1 MVTAREVGDFLEV
14 SVRTVYRDVADLVA
28 SGVPIDGERGVGY
41 MLRRGFELPPLMFDV
56 EEIEAL
62 VLGAAIVRH
71 WSDASLASAAR
82 RAVAKIEAALPEHRR
97 AQLLET
103 ALFAPPVSA
112 RSREPLS
119 VDLAALRRAVRART
133 KVRFQYTDMNDA
145 PSERV
150 VRPLGLAFYGPV
162 WLLMAW
168 CELRA
173 DFRTFR
179 VDRMTTADILA
190 DTYDVEPGKTIED
203 YFDAQRDR
211 FCMA

>member
-1 MVTAREVGDFLEV
+1 M
-14 SVRTVYRDVADLVA
+14 
-28 SGVPIDGERGVGY
+28 
-41 MLRRGFELPPLMFDV
+41 
-56 EEIEAL
+56 
-62 VLGAAIVRH
+62 
-71 WSDASLASAAR
+71 
-82 RAVAKIEAALPEHRR
+82 
-97 AQLLET
+97 
-103 ALFAPPVSA
+103 
-112 RSREPLS
+112 
-119 VDLAALRRAVRART
+119 RART
-133 KVRFQYTDMNDA
+133 KIRFQYTDINDA